1 MSIYI
6 IQVASLLIL
15 SFLLINVYFIIADE
29 LNIIDKPNHRSSHK
43 KITIR
48 GGGIIIPLVFII
60 YELINHIPDPYFFSG
75 LILIS
80 VVSFIDDVKGLS
92 SKIRLGAQMPSVMLL
107 LTDAGISSYL
117 IALIVLI
124 IITGFI
130 NGYNF
135 MDGINGI
142 TGIYSLVFIG
152 SLMYVNEYV
161 THFIDSRIF
170 IYLIIPLV
178 VFLIYN
184 FRDKAKCFAGD
195 IGSVSLAYILS
206 FIILL
211 LVIKTQN
218 ILYLLFMVVYGIDVV
233 FTIVQRLILKQNI
246 FEAHRMHLYQYLA
259 NEARFSHRMVSVIY
273 GVVQLLIN
281 MFVVLK
287 TNLMFS
293 YQLLLFII
301 IVALLTLLYS
311 IIKYRIVSKY
321 KIGYKG

>member
-1 MSIYI
+1 
-6 IQVASLLIL
+6 
-15 SFLLINVYFIIADE
+15 
-29 LNIIDKPNHRSSHK
+29 
-43 KITIR
+43 
-48 GGGIIIPLVFII
+48 LVFII

-80 VVSFIDDVKGLS
+80 VVSFIDDIKGLS
-92 SKIRLGAQMPSVMLL
+92 SKIRLGAQMISVMLL
-107 LTDAGISSYL
+107 LIDTGITSYL

-211 LVIKTQN
+211 LVIRTQN
-218 ILYLLFMVVYGIDVV
+218 ILYLLFMVVYGVDVV

-259 NEARFSHRMVSVIY
+259 NEAGISHRMVSLIY
-273 GVVQLLIN
+273 GVVQLVIN
-281 MFVVLK
+281 VFVVFVILR
-287 TNLMFS
+287 TNLKIS
-293 YQLLLFII
+293 NQLLLFIV
-301 IVALLTLLYS
+301 IVTSISFAYY
-311 IIKYRIVSKY
+311 IIKYNIVAKY
-321 KIGYKG
+321 NIK